1 MNLSLAHICQRAR
14 EHYGMGALIVAII
27 LLPFLS
33 TPCALAP
40 YNMGAHVPGFV
51 RICSAEWVQWLSAY
65 FSNSLSP
72 LAQPPTWVALVQAG
86 WRARGPR
93 ASSVP
98 PRIHPP
104 PAVDQE
110 HSKMTINSICIILSN
125 ICLDFS
131 SLLFRPA
138 YKN

>member
-1 MNLSLAHICQRAR
+1 MLLCAH
-14 EHYGMGALIVAII
+14 
-27 LLPFLS
+27 
-33 TPCALAP
+33 ALAP

-86 WRARGPR
+86 WGARGPR

-98 PRIHPP
+98 SRIHPP

-131 SLLFRPA
+131 SLLFIIVLKQFGAAQKKFNFWPK
-138 YKN
+138 YSLCWFKKGSY